1 MYAVICGEKIKR
13 DIPFVQIGNFYISFT
28 DTTSQ
33 LCSYCK
39 CRKVNSVNEV
49 VGMIK
54 FAKVYLKGDIRIID
68 INKPILS
75 YASDSTATET
85 DEYVIEESG
94 EEEGDCTVIE
104 SKKSHDV
111 LFILQ

>member
-1 MYAVICGEKIKR
+1 MYAIICGEKIKHV
-13 DIPFVQIGNFYISFT
+13 VQIGNFYISFA
-28 DTTSQ
+28 DNTSQ

-49 VGMIK
+49 INMVN
-54 FAKVYLKGDIRIID
+54 FAKLYLKEDIRIID

-75 YASDSTATET
+75 YTSDSTTTET
-85 DEYVIEESG
+85 DDYIIEESG
-94 EEEGDCTVIE
+94 EEEGNCTVIE